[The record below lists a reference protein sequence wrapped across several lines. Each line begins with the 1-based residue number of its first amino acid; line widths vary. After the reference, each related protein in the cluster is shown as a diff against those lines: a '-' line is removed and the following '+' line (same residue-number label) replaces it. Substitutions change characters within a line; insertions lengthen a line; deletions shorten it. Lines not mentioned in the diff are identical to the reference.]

1 MTSMKSAA
9 STSPSTMNREAFRG
23 IECEVGVVAADGVEE
38 TARLQ
43 SLGDAGPVLWGRYDE
58 RRILR
63 QDGIGA
69 EHRYRVEEKCVRP

>member
-1 MTSMKSAA
+1 M
-9 STSPSTMNREAFRG
+9 
-23 IECEVGVVAADGVEE
+23 AADGVEE

-69 EHRYRVEEKCVRP
+69 EHRYRVEEKCVRLIEADDMLGVVHGDAVRTFRARS